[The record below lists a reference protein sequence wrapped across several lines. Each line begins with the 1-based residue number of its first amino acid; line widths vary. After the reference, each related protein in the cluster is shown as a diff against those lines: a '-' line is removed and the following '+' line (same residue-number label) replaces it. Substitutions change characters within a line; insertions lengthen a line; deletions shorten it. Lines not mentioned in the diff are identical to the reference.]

1 MTLETVTIDEIVDRI
16 RKVAEAE
23 RIIMFGSA
31 ATGTMQ
37 ADSDIDL
44 LVIMLLCTDKR
55 KLAISIRKALHGL
68 GFAFDVIVME
78 SERFEESKNVVGG
91 ISYPAHKYGKVIYEN
106 SR

>member
-1 MTLETVTIDEIVDRI
+1 MTLETVTIDEIVNRI
-16 RKVAEAE
+16 RKVAQPES
-23 RIIMFGSA
+23 IIMFGSA

-44 LVIMLLCTDKR
+44 LIVMQSCTDRR

-78 SERFEESKNVVGG
+78 SVRFEESKNVVGG
-91 ISYPAHKYGKVIYEN
+91 ISYPAHRYGKVIYEN

>member
-1 MTLETVTIDEIVDRI
+1 MALETVTIDEIVDRI
-16 RKVAEAE
+16 RKVAEPE
-23 RIIMFGSA
+23 KILMFGSA
-31 ATGTMQ
+31 ATGTMRS
-37 ADSDIDL
+37 DSDIDL
-44 LVIMLLCTDKR
+44 LVVIPLCTDRR
-55 KLAISIRKALHGL
+55 KMAILIRKALHGL